1 MLLRISLI
9 RQFPCRTTGGT
20 TAMKSSPTMV
30 ANSRP
35 SRKRCSTISCAWS
48 MSATW
53 LWNCILEKKMYISTT
68 SIPDIFWANKPL
80 PPRCLHEFYGIC
92 IHPKLQSCN
101 CGACHQE
108 EEGEC
113 FEVSG
118 LSESTLHDTHFDPCP
133 ADVQTKFELTPPR
146 L

>member
-1 MLLRISLI
+1 MALLQRNP
-9 RQFPCRTTGGT
+9 RQQWWQTQGPQGKGALRFPVPGACLQLGFEI
-20 TAMKSSPTMV
+20 AY
-30 ANSRP
+30 
-35 SRKRCSTISCAWS
+35 W
-48 MSATW
+48 
-53 LWNCILEKKMYISTT
+53 KKMYISTT
-68 SIPDIFWANKPL
+68 SIPNIFWANKPL

-101 CGACHQE
+101 CGACDEE

-118 LSESTLHDTHFDPCP
+118 LSESTLHDTNFDPCP
-133 ADVQTKFELTPPR
+133 ADVQTKFELTPQR